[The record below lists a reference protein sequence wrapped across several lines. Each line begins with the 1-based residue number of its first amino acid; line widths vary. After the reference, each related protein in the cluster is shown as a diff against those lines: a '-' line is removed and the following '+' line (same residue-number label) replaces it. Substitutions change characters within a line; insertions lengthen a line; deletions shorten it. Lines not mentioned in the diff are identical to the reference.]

1 MVHMAGPENPSM
13 NKMQMEREQTIQHV
27 KGVIEAV
34 FKAEH
39 EILPQWEDRLR
50 LSKDADP
57 DTRQE
62 IAESYLRATAEEML
76 SNYGDEE
83 LKNIYI

>member
-1 MVHMAGPENPSM
+1 
-13 NKMQMEREQTIQHV
+13 MEREQIIQHV

-34 FKAEH
+34 FTAEH

-50 LSKDADP
+50 QSKDADP

-62 IAESYLRATAEEML
+62 IAESYLRAIAEEML
-76 SNYGDEE
+76 SKYSDEE
-83 LKNIYI
+83 LKNIHL